1 MNQLDMKSWPQISF
15 HGQAINLP
23 MPVLSGRAVCC
34 QLGDR
39 NECGECVAKRE
50 KDDAKL
56 KAEMLDMRG
65 LPTRAGT
72 RGEIPEWQR

>member
-1 MNQLDMKSWPQISF
+1 MNALDMKSWPQISLN
-15 HGQAINLP
+15 GIAYNLP
-23 MPVLSGRAVCC
+23 MPTLSGRAVCC

-39 NECGECVAKRE
+39 NECQSCVAKRE

-56 KAEMLDMRG
+56 KADMLEMRG

-72 RGEIPEWQR
+72 RGDRAE